1 MPLSITEAESL
12 YERVFSRFV
21 VDDARPGI
29 EPKVRAELPDPA
41 ALFAYYGCVSET
53 RSPEADLRFALDM
66 PWNARSRIGQP
77 LQGVFRYGWHL
88 GTDAMTAA
96 PWARTFLPRRHGRI
110 AEARP
115 VLPAFGKVKLMF
127 WHGVDV
133 AYATALFA
141 AYPGMDVPAERII
154 ELWDQGVSDEYARV
168 LMAGR

>member
-1 MPLSITEAESL
+1 MPLSTAEAESL
-12 YERVFSRFV
+12 YERVFSCFV

-41 ALFAYYGCVSET
+41 ALFAYYGFVSET
-53 RSPEADLRFALDM
+53 RNPEADLKSALNT
-66 PWNARSRIGQP
+66 PWNVRSLIGQP

-88 GTDAMTAA
+88 GTDAATAA
-96 PWARTFLPRRHGRI
+96 PWAKAFLPRRYGRM
-110 AEARP
+110 AEDRP

-127 WHGVDV
+127 EHGIDV
-133 AYATALFA
+133 AYAAALFA

-168 LMAGR
+168 MVAGR